1 MRALGRAPSVG
12 VMNTTNTPTTKTG
25 PIGERAIVVGAS
37 MAGLCAARVLS
48 PRFREVLV
56 VDRDEVPDGPT
67 PRMRVPQGRQPHL
80 LLHAGAQALE
90 EWFPGLTAES
100 LAAGAVDIDLCADFL
115 WHQSG
120 DVQRRPKSS
129 LRGPSMSR
137 PLLEHTV
144 RQHVLRL
151 PNVDIRPGVTV
162 TGLRAEVGAARITGI
177 LLQDG
182 GEIGADLVVDASGR
196 QARTLRW
203 LEDLGYPPPEVS
215 VVEVNTTYVSRRF
228 RRGSADSRGWMAA
241 AVIGDPQTL
250 RLGMALPME
259 GDQWVVLLGGLNG
272 EAAPTDEV
280 GMLAYARM
288 LGSSEIADLIQGCE
302 PTGPVVTH
310 NFPTNQRRH
319 VEKLRRFPLGWLPLG
334 DAVCSFDPIY
344 GQGMTSAA
352 LQAQALAACLD
363 RARRLDR
370 SFSKAYFKAAARVV
384 AVPWSMAVGGDFA
397 YPGTVGKKPT
407 GTDLLNR
414 YTAQVIL
421 AGQRDDAVVV
431 RFNEVISLVRSPES
445 LLSPLFMLRVL
456 AGARRVRRDRRR
468 IGATS
473 HRSRLTAGSN

>member
-1 MRALGRAPSVG
+1 MK
-12 VMNTTNTPTTKTG
+12 TTHTPTTKTSLVG
-25 PIGERAIVVGAS
+25 DRAIVVGAS
-37 MAGLCAARVLS
+37 MAGLCAARALS

-56 VDRDEVPDGPT
+56 LDRDELPDGPT
-67 PRMRVPQGRQPHL
+67 PRTRVPQGRQPHL
-80 LLHAGAQALE
+80 LLNAGARVLE
-90 EWFPGLTAES
+90 EWFPGMCAE
-100 LAAGAVDIDLCADFL
+100 LVAAGAVDIDLCADFL

-129 LRGPSMSR
+129 LRGPVMSR

-144 RQHVLRL
+144 RQRVLRL
-151 PNVDIRPGVTV
+151 PNVEIQPRITV
-162 TGLRAEVGAARITGI
+162 SGLRADDHASRIAGI
-177 LLQDG
+177 LLQG
-182 GEIGADLVVDASGR
+182 GGAIDADLVIDASGR

-203 LEDLGYPPPEVS
+203 LEDLGYPVPELS
-215 VVEVNTTYVSRRF
+215 TVEVNTTYVSRRF
-228 RRGSADSRGWMAA
+228 RRGPTGPEGWKAA
-241 AVIGDPQTL
+241 AVIGDPHSL

-259 GDQWVVLLGGLNG
+259 DDQWIVLLGGLNG

-302 PTGPVVTH
+302 PTGPVATH
-310 NFPTNQRRH
+310 HFPTNQRRH

-363 RARRLDR
+363 RTKRLDR
-370 SFSKAYFKAAARVV
+370 AFSKSYFKAAARVV
-384 AVPWSMAVGGDFA
+384 AIPWSIAVGGDFA
-397 YPGTVGKKPT
+397 YPGTVGKKPL

-414 YTAQVIL
+414 YTARVIL

-431 RFNEVISLVRSPES
+431 RFNEVISLVRAPES
-445 LLSPLFMLRVL
+445 LLSPPFMLRVL
-456 AGARRVRRDRRR
+456 AAARRADRDRLREE
-468 IGATS
+468 ATS
-473 HRSRLTAGSN
+473 HRVRSSAGTS

>member
-1 MRALGRAPSVG
+1 MNKAQTPEMTQSVL
-12 VMNTTNTPTTKTG
+12 
-25 PIGERAIVVGAS
+25 GERAVVVGAS
-37 MAGLCAARVLS
+37 MAGLCAARALCQ
-48 PRFREVLV
+48 RFGEVLV
-56 VDRDEVPDGPT
+56 VDRDELPDGPT
-67 PRMRVPQGRQPHL
+67 PRRTVPQGRQPHL
-80 LLHAGAQALE
+80 LLNAGARALE
-90 EWFPGLTAES
+90 GWFPGLTAEL
-100 LAAGAVDIDLCADFL
+100 LAGGAVDIDLCADFL

-120 DVQRRPKSS
+120 GVQRRPKSA

-144 RQHVLRL
+144 RQRVLQL
-151 PNVDIRPGVTV
+151 PNVEIRPGVTV
-162 TGLRAEVGAARITGI
+162 TGLRTDDGASRVAGV

-182 GEIGADLVVDASGR
+182 NQIDADLVVDASGR
-196 QARTLRW
+196 QARSLRW
-203 LEDLGYPPPEVS
+203 LEELGYPPPEVS

-228 RRGSADSRGWMAA
+228 RRGIADSRDWMAA

-259 GDQWVVLLGGLNG
+259 GDQWIVLLGGLNG

-288 LGSSEIADLIQGCE
+288 LGSSEIADLLQGCE

-310 NFPTNQRRH
+310 HFPTNQRRH

-352 LQAQALAACLD
+352 LQAQALAGCLD
-363 RARRLDR
+363 SAGRLDR

-384 AVPWSMAVGGDFA
+384 AVPWSIAVGGDFA
-397 YPGTVGKKPT
+397 CPGTVGKKPT

-421 AGQRDDAVVV
+421 AGQCDDAVVV
-431 RFNEVISLVRSPES
+431 RFNEVISLVRAPES

-456 AGARRVRRDRRR
+456 AGARRVRRDRPR

-473 HRSRLTAGSN
+473 HRSRLTAGSS